1 MNLIPPPLRIR
12 FTYGIALVLLS
23 CATNSWAEEEVST
36 LTPPPAA
43 STTPNQAVASIGP
56 NADKVMQAAPATPVV
71 AQTENGKNRA
81 MASAVADGVTTGIA
95 LSVGAIE
102 TNPLIATSPIGLVA
116 LTGAKLGLVKYADT
130 MPQDDKRLT
139 LKSTSAIWGGA
150 AVNNVMVLLA
160 APPPFPII
168 AGLIMGIATWTH
180 MGSEYEKEDL
190 LAAARAKEFA
200 EKEEQEPT
208 TALVQAASPGN

>member
-1 MNLIPPPLRIR
+1 MNLISPPLCIR
-12 FTYGIALVLLS
+12 LAYGIAIVLLS
-23 CATNSWAEEEVST
+23 CAANSWAEEDAST
-36 LTPPPAA
+36 LTLPAAA
-43 STTPNQAVASIGP
+43 STTPNQAVALIGP
-56 NADKVMQAAPATPVV
+56 KADETMQAAPVTPAV
-71 AQTENGKNRA
+71 AQTEDGKNRA
-81 MASAVADGVTTGIA
+81 MVSAVADGVTTGIA
-95 LSVGAIE
+95 LSAGAIE
-102 TNPLIATSPIGLVA
+102 TNPFIATSPVGLVA

-130 MPQDDKRLT
+130 LPQDDKRLT

-190 LAAARAKEFA
+190 LAAAHAKDLAAKE
-200 EKEEQEPT
+200 KQEPT
-208 TALVQAASPGN
+208 TALVQAAVPGN